1 MKRPTERNGLKIVTY
16 IVLIVVYIL
25 FHYFPI
31 LFYVCILRPITH
43 SDILSASPRLIFG
56 SNLAENFK
64 NLNER
69 LDLVQILFNSC
80 ILTFTYTFFVYAY
93 SFYVRICAGKI

>member
-16 IVLIVVYIL
+16 IVLIVATFISL
-25 FHYFPI
+25 FPFYFM
-31 LFYVCILRPITH
+31 FVSATNTH

-69 LDLVQILFNSC
+69 LDLVQI
-80 ILTFTYTFFVYAY
+80 I
-93 SFYVRICAGKI
+93 KWK